1 MNSLTSWRVFSIN
14 TARMVSSNS
23 KLSSK
28 TYTRVK
34 TINNSKNWNRSSTM
48 LEIFTT
54 LLLVKISPLFPTIST
69 LLSLKR
75 LVSVSGMIS
84 SPMNSNALMFISLKS
99 TLLLVV
105 LTSKRSSKS
114 SPSSITPM
122 TKELTS
128 TNGSTLLKNT
138 KSILTKKVESAT
150 KKSITSKR
158 KSKTDPVL
166 WRLPPERMKVVNG
179 FSLLDSSTTV
189 TSMIHTEDK
198 VRVLSLMK
206 TTNSKENSLTIYPL
220 VLVKKSERRLD
231 TMVLSKT
238 VSITVKVN
246 WLSLMVVNTRVASKT
261 TNSVVKVSLLV
272 MMVLSTKVNGRR
284 VFLNTVES
292 FTTMV
297 LTIKVSSSTPSSRME
312 RVSYLFPSPLFPML
326 PLLLL
331 ISTLNT
337 LMVNGKRM
345 VPRVLR
351 FSTYWLKPSAMMVNW
366 PTGPSLVRA
375 RECTLMVPM
384 KVNS

>member
-54 LLLVKISPLFPTIST
+54 LLLVKISPLFPTISI
-69 LLSLKR
+69 LLLLKR
-75 LVSVSGMIS
+75 QVSVSGMKS
-84 SPMNSNALMFISLKS
+84 SLTNSNALMFTSLKN
-99 TLLLVV
+99 TLLLAV
-105 LTSKRSSKS
+105 LTSKRSWKS
-114 SPSSITPM
+114 SPSSIIPT
-122 TKELTS
+122 TKELIS
-128 TNGSTLLKNT
+128 INGSTLLKNT
-138 KSILTKKVESAT
+138 KITSTQKVESAT

-166 WRLPPERMKVVNG
+166 WRLLPEKMKLVNG
-179 FSLLDSSTTV
+179 YSPLVSSTLV
-189 TSMIHTEDK
+189 TSMMLIED
-198 VRVLSLMK
+198 RVGVPSLMK
-206 TTNSKENSLTIYPL
+206 TTNSKVNSLMIYPL
-220 VLVKKSERRLD
+220 VLVQKSERRLD

-246 WLSLMVVNTRVASKT
+246 WLSLMVVNTRVTSKT
-261 TNSVVKVSLLV
+261 TNSAVKVSLLV
-272 MMVLSTKVNGRR
+272 MTVLSMKVNGRR
-284 VFLNTVES
+284 VSLITVES
-292 FTTMV
+292 FITMV
-297 LTIKVSSSTPSSRME
+297 LTIKVSSSTLSSRME
-312 RVSYLFPSPLFPML
+312 RVSYLLPSLLFPML
-326 PLLLL
+326 PLLSL

-345 VPRVLR
+345 LPRMLR
-351 FSTYWLKPSAMMVNW
+351 FSTYWLKPSATMVNW

-375 RECTLMVPM
+375 RECTLMVLT

>member
-54 LLLVKISPLFPTIST
+54 LLLVKISPLFPTISI
-69 LLSLKR
+69 LLLLKR
-75 LVSVSGMIS
+75 QVSVSGMKS
-84 SPMNSNALMFISLKS
+84 SLTNSNALMFTSLKN
-99 TLLLVV
+99 TLLLAV
-105 LTSKRSSKS
+105 LTSKRSWKS
-114 SPSSITPM
+114 SPSSIIPT
-122 TKELTS
+122 TKELIS
-128 TNGSTLLKNT
+128 INGSTLLKNT

-166 WRLPPERMKVVNG
+166 WRLLPEKMKLVNG
-179 FSLLDSSTTV
+179 YSPLVSSTLV
-189 TSMIHTEDK
+189 TSMMLIED
-198 VRVLSLMK
+198 RVGVPSLMK
-206 TTNSKENSLTIYPL
+206 TTNSKVNSLMIYPL

-246 WLSLMVVNTRVASKT
+246 WLSLMVVNTRVTSKT
-261 TNSVVKVSLLV
+261 TNSAVKVSLLV
-272 MMVLSTKVNGRR
+272 MTVLSMKVNGRR
-284 VFLNTVES
+284 VSLITVES
-292 FTTMV
+292 FITMV
-297 LTIKVSSSTPSSRME
+297 LTIKVSSSTLSSRME
-312 RVSYLFPSPLFPML
+312 RVSYLLPSLLFPML
-326 PLLLL
+326 PLLSL

-345 VPRVLR
+345 LPRMLR
-351 FSTYWLKPSAMMVNW
+351 FSTYWLKPSATMVNW

-375 RECTLMVPM
+375 RECTLMVLT

>member
-54 LLLVKISPLFPTIST
+54 LFLVKISPLFPTISI
-69 LLSLKR
+69 LLSLKSQ
-75 LVSVSGMIS
+75 VSLSGMKS
-84 SPMNSNALMFISLKS
+84 SLTNSNALMFTSLKN
-99 TLLLVV
+99 TLLLAV
-105 LTSKRSSKS
+105 LTSKRSWKS
-114 SPSSITPM
+114 SPSLIIPT
-122 TKELTS
+122 TKELIS
-128 TNGSTLLKNT
+128 INGSTLLKNT
-138 KSILTKKVESAT
+138 KITSTQKVESAT

-166 WRLPPERMKVVNG
+166 WRLLPEKMKLVNG
-179 FSLLDSSTTV
+179 YSPLVSNTLV
-189 TSMIHTEDK
+189 TSMMLLED
-198 VRVLSLMK
+198 RVEVPSLMK
-206 TTNSKENSLTIYPL
+206 TTNSKVNSLMIYPL
-220 VLVKKSERRLD
+220 VLVQKSERRLD

-246 WLSLMVVNTRVASKT
+246 WLSLMVVNTRVTSKT
-261 TNSVVKVSLLV
+261 TNSAVKVSLLV
-272 MMVLSTKVNGRR
+272 MTVLSMKVNGRR
-284 VFLNTVES
+284 VSLITVES
-292 FTTMV
+292 FITMV
-297 LTIKVSSSTPSSRME
+297 LTIKVSSSTLSSRTE
-312 RVSYLFPSPLFPML
+312 RVSYLLPSPLFPML
-326 PLLLL
+326 LLLLL

-345 VPRVLR
+345 LPRMLR
-351 FSTYWLKPSAMMVNW
+351 FSTYWLKLSATMVNW

-375 RECTLMVPM
+375 RECTLMVPT

>member
-54 LLLVKISPLFPTIST
+54 LLLVKISPLFPTISI

-75 LVSVSGMIS
+75 LASVSGMIS
-84 SPMNSNALMFISLKS
+84 SLMNSNALMFISLKS
-99 TLLLVV
+99 TLLPAV
-105 LTSKRSSKS
+105 LTNKRFSKS
-114 SPSSITPM
+114 SPSSIILM

-128 TNGSTLLKNT
+128 INGSTLLKNT
-138 KSILTKKVESAT
+138 KSTSTKKVESAT

-166 WRLPPERMKVVNG
+166 WRLLPEKMKLVNG
-179 FSLLDSSTTV
+179 YSPLVSSTLV
-189 TSMIHTEDK
+189 TSMMLIED
-198 VRVLSLMK
+198 RVGVPSLMK
-206 TTNSKENSLTIYPL
+206 TTNSKVNSLMIYPL

-246 WLSLMVVNTRVASKT
+246 WLSLMVVNTRVTSKT
-261 TNSVVKVSLLV
+261 TNSAVKVSLLV
-272 MMVLSTKVNGRR
+272 MTVLSMKVNGRR
-284 VFLNTVES
+284 VSLITVES
-292 FTTMV
+292 FITMV
-297 LTIKVSSSTPSSRME
+297 LTIKVSSSTLSSRME
-312 RVSYLFPSPLFPML
+312 RVSYLLPSLLFPML
-326 PLLLL
+326 PLLSL

-345 VPRVLR
+345 LPRMLR
-351 FSTYWLKPSAMMVNW
+351 FSTYWLKPSATMVNW

-375 RECTLMVPM
+375 RECTLMVLT